1 MIERSWQGEPSVEE
15 LSGVIGELEDFKPD
29 YILALGGGSIID
41 GAKLAW
47 LFYECQLL
55 NQNFYID
62 HLHCHPFV
70 VAQNLLQYQQR

>member
-1 MIERSWQGEPSVEE
+1 ME
-15 LSGVIGELEDFKPD
+15 LSS
-29 YILALGGGSIID
+29 LGYSTN
-41 GAKLAW
+41 A
-47 LFYECQLL
+47 QLL